1 MNKKYIYIKIME
13 LHKRVYYGTKI
24 IYYIIFGL
32 SLIGVYIVSPTLLP
46 VITNLVKLYI
56 AVLLI
61 RKFNPYLPAGT
72 PVRTYD
78 KELIF
83 SSAIFLLLTTTFGD
97 ILQTYGH
104 LLIERLK

>member
-1 MNKKYIYIKIME
+1 ME
-13 LHKRVYYGTKI
+13 LHKRIYYGTQI

-46 VITNLVKLYI
+46 IITNLVKIYI
-56 AVLLI
+56 ALLLI
-61 RKFNPYLPAGT
+61 RKFNPYLPVGT
-72 PVRTYD
+72 PVRSYD

-97 ILQTYGH
+97 ILQSYGH
-104 LLIERLK
+104 LIIEKLK

>member
-1 MNKKYIYIKIME
+1 ME
-13 LHKRVYYGTKI
+13 LHKRIYYGTQI

-46 VITNLVKLYI
+46 IITNIVKIYI

-61 RKFNPYLPAGT
+61 RKFNPYLPTGT
-72 PVRTYD
+72 PVHSYD

-104 LLIERLK
+104 LIIEKLK